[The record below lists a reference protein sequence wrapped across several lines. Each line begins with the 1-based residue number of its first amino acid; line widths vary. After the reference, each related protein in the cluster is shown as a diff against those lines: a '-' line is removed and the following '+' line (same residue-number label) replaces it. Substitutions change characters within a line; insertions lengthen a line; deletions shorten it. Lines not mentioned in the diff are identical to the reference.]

1 MIRNEP
7 RSELIGKIILADL
20 LEYPLEKFTD
30 FIQKVE
36 QLPLYKKLS
45 REGIITRRYLVAIF
59 QMQKHLERK
68 ASLLGRLLRS
78 RMTAVYRSTIATPGC
93 PLNIS
98 LMTRGYKGLLLAE
111 G

>member
-36 QLPLYKKLS
+36 QLPPYKKLS
-45 REGIITRRYLVAIF
+45 REGDYNSRYRNFNPLEILSTKSEILNKF
-59 QMQKHLERK
+59 Q
-68 ASLLGRLLRS
+68 
-78 RMTAVYRSTIATPGC
+78 
-93 PLNIS
+93 
-98 LMTRGYKGLLLAE
+98 
-111 G
+111 